1 MEQSM
6 KVFGRTIF
14 TTAEASFI
22 MLVEISM
29 KVNLLTIWLKA
40 LEFTNMLMVASMS
53 ATGTK
58 INSTDLVKKNGMTW
72 VCIKDSIRM
81 HLKKDRVNTVGLM
94 ATATLESGVRTCWM
108 VRDFSYGTTIDSILE
123 TGRIIWCT
131 VKVFT
136 NGVMVEYLWE
146 PILMTEKVEWV
157 ATYGLTEEPITVNG

>member
-58 INSTDLVKKNGMTW
+58 INSTDLVKKNGMT
-72 VCIKDSIRM
+72 
-81 HLKKDRVNTVGLM
+81 
-94 ATATLESGVRTCWM
+94 
-108 VRDFSYGTTIDSILE
+108 
-123 TGRIIWCT
+123 
-131 VKVFT
+131 
-136 NGVMVEYLWE
+136 
-146 PILMTEKVEWV
+146 
-157 ATYGLTEEPITVNG
+157 